1 MCNRWVGKRIPG
13 TEVGVKSLTH
23 LLRPDAGVTSVQTY
37 VLADGTDPGIFQI
50 TRDAEGMNLTT
61 TGYFFLRLV

>member
-23 LLRPDAGVTSVQTY
+23 LLRPDAGVPSVQTY
-37 VLADGTDPGIFQI
+37 ALADGTDPRIYQY
-50 TRDAEGMNLTT
+50 RDAEGMNLTT
-61 TGYFFLRLV
+61 KGYFFLRLV